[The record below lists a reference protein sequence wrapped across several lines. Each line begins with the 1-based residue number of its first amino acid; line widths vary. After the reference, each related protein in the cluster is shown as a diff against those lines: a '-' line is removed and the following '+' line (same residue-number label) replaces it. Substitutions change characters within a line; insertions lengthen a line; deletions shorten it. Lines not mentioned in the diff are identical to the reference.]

1 MGKQSAGILLYRLKD
16 HRPEVFLVHPG
27 GPFWSKK
34 DAGVWSIPK
43 GEMEEEEEA
52 LKVAFRE
59 FKEETGYELEGDFT
73 PLQPIK
79 QKSGKIVYAWT
90 GEGDVDENKII
101 SNNFEIEWPP
111 KSGKMKS
118 FPEVDRAGWFQLNEA
133 REKINP
139 GQVPLLEELIDL
151 LKSKKR

>member
-139 GQVPLLEELIDL
+139 GQVPLLEELIDF

>member
-1 MGKQSAGILLYRLKD
+1 MAKQSAGILLYRLKD
-16 HRPEVFLVHPG
+16 HGAEVFLVHPG

-43 GEMEEEEEA
+43 GEMEEKEEA

-79 QKSGKIVYAWT
+79 QKSGKVVYAWT

-111 KSGKMKS
+111 KSGKMQS
-118 FPEVDRAGWFQLNEA
+118 FPEVDRAGWFRLQEA
-133 REKINP
+133 KVKINP
-139 GQVPLLEELIDL
+139 GQVPLLEELINI
-151 LKSKKR
+151 LKSKKK

>member
-139 GQVPLLEELIDL
+139 GQLPLLEELIDL
-151 LKSKKR
+151 SLIHI

>member
-1 MGKQSAGILLYRLKD
+1 MARQSAGILLYRLKN
-16 HRPEVFLVHPG
+16 HGPEVFLVHPG
-27 GPFWSKK
+27 GPFWGKK

-59 FKEETGYELEGDFT
+59 FKEETGSELEGDFT

-151 LKSKKR
+151 